1 MKDESN
7 ISIEKKLDLRE
18 RVLSVMVKSD
28 GTQHDINNYNLSGGI
43 KILERDEELT
53 TSIMSNLRN
62 PVNHEEYKLM
72 SKKTETAYNTVWNGL
87 ANHFQLMQDK
97 KKVVYSL

>member
-1 MKDESN
+1 
-7 ISIEKKLDLRE
+7 
-18 RVLSVMVKSD
+18 
-28 GTQHDINNYNLSGGI
+28 
-43 KILERDEELT
+43 
-53 TSIMSNLRN
+53 MSNLRN